1 MQSES
6 MRTTI
11 FATLLRS
18 AVLCSPLVLLSC
30 GGANSS
36 SNSNPITN
44 PPPVSG
50 QTTYSNA
57 ALSGTYSISTGIYS
71 GASNGSGE
79 TGVIAIAGTMQFDG
93 NGNITAGTFQYPVPG
108 QPANNP
114 RIYTLKGTYSV
125 SSSASGTATL
135 TFTQTSGNTIPG
147 LVPLIPSGT
156 AYTFNLQAAQ
166 QGAAVILAESDGLQY
181 IDSIIALKQ

>member
-36 SNSNPITN
+36 SNSNPTTN

-50 QTTYSNA
+50 QTTYSNS
-57 ALSGTYSISTGIYS
+57 ALSGTYSISTGI
-71 GASNGSGE
+71 APE
-79 TGVIAIAGTMQFDG
+79 TGIVTTAITRIPIAGTLQFDG
-93 NGNITAGTFQYPVPG
+93 NGNITGGSIQYPVPG
-108 QPANNP
+108 LTGQT
-114 RIYTLKGTYSV
+114 RQYSMKGTYSV
-125 SSSASGTATL
+125 SSSASGAATL
-135 TFTQTSGNTIPG
+135 TFTLSGGNTDQSYVPFIPAT
-147 LVPLIPSGT
+147 PLAFT
-156 AYTFNLQAAQ
+156 LQAAQ
-166 QGAAVILAESDGLQY
+166 QGASIIFAESDGVMNM
-181 IDSIIALKQ
+181 SIIALKQ